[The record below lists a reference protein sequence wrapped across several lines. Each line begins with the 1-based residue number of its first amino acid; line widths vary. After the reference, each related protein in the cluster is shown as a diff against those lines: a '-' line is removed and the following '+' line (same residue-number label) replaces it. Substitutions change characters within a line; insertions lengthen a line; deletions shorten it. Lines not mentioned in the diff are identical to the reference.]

1 MWSLPAIVLAVSVF
15 VWLSSGRWVS
25 TDNAYVKGDRA
36 QIAPE
41 LSGIIVEVPVQEN
54 QHVSRG
60 QLLFKLDDQSYRL
73 SLAKIDAEIE
83 TTRADI
89 RGLRAQWRTKREEIK
104 AAQSQ
109 LNYAQQEFERQSDL
123 AERKIASQQKLQE
136 TRMGLDVARQ
146 RISAAQE
153 DLQRIEAQLAGDPK
167 IRTDDHPRVKQ
178 MVAARDEALLQL
190 RRTTIESPLDGIVSK
205 RPVPGS
211 YATAGVPVMVVVAD
225 TDLWIEANFKETEL
239 TLVRPGQTAIVKVD
253 TYPDAEC
260 TGKVASI
267 AQATGAEF
275 AVLPPQNASGNW
287 VKVVQRIPVRIAVT
301 CREGDPP
308 LARRHEHDGR
318 DRHRPQPLDRRPLER
333 ARQDLRPVER
343 VGHGQAMTPVD
354 PAVRRRRGLITIVV
368 MMATIMHALDGT
380 IANVALPSI
389 QGSLSAT
396 QEQVSWVVT
405 SYIVASAIMTP
416 FAGFSA
422 TRFGLRRTL
431 VDLRDRLHHRVDAV
445 RGGPDARPARA
456 VPRPAGRLWRGA
468 GAGLAGHHDGHL
480 SARGAGQG
488 DGDVGRRH
496 HDRSDRR
503 PVARRLADRRV
514 HLALGVLRQPA
525 GRPAVR
531 RRHPDTGAR
540 HRTRSAGGRSTCWA
554 SSCSPSPSAAS
565 SSCSIAASSSTGSI
579 RSRSSSRPWW
589 RASPSRCS

>member
-15 VWLSSGRWVS
+15 VWLSSGRYVS

-123 AERKIASQQKLQE
+123 ADKKIASQQKLQE

-253 TYPDAEC
+253 TYPDAAC
-260 TGKVASI
+260 TGKIASI

-308 LARRHEHDGR
+308 L
-318 DRHRPQPLDRRPLER
+318 
-333 ARQDLRPVER
+333 R
-343 VGHGQAMTPVD
+343 VGMSTTVEIDTGHS
-354 PAVRRRRGLITIVV
+354 R
-368 MMATIMHALDGT
+368 
-380 IANVALPSI
+380 SI
-389 QGSLSAT
+389 GSLLSGLAR
-396 QEQVSWVVT
+396 SFGL
-405 SYIVASAIMTP
+405 SNASANAKP
-416 FAGFSA
+416 
-422 TRFGLRRTL
+422 
-431 VDLRDRLHHRVDAV
+431 
-445 RGGPDARPARA
+445 
-456 VPRPAGRLWRGA
+456 
-468 GAGLAGHHDGHL
+468 
-480 SARGAGQG
+480 
-488 DGDVGRRH
+488 
-496 HDRSDRR
+496 
-503 PVARRLADRRV
+503 
-514 HLALGVLRQPA
+514 
-525 GRPAVR
+525 
-531 RRHPDTGAR
+531 
-540 HRTRSAGGRSTCWA
+540 
-554 SSCSPSPSAAS
+554 
-565 SSCSIAASSSTGSI
+565 
-579 RSRSSSRPWW
+579 
-589 RASPSRCS
+589 